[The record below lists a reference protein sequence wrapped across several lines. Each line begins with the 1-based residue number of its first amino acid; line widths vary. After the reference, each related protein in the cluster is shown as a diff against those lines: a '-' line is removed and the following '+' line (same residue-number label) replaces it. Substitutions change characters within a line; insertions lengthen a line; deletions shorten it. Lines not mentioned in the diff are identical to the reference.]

1 MKVPCCELHFDAQGR
16 LRGQAAVPAVR
27 DIFFI
32 AHGWNTA
39 PAAAR
44 SLYERFFAEMPD
56 GNYAVA
62 GVFWPSLE
70 FGGGAA
76 WRPEL
81 RALAD
86 PEDGIEELIR
96 RIPEGAA
103 VLRPSQALN
112 LLSYF
117 RMKHRAG
124 VIGAQGLAPVL
135 ARLADRRLHLV
146 GHSFGARLVTAA
158 AHALPAGVR
167 PTSLS
172 LLQAAFSHFAFA
184 EKFDGRRDGA
194 FRAVVAERRI
204 AGPIL
209 ITHTHADKAVTLA
222 YPIASRIGGQDCA
235 ALGGEGDRYGGLG
248 ANGAQ
253 RTPERAALV
262 LGPAGTRYAFA
273 PGVPHNLRA
282 DGVILDHGDIARP
295 ETAWAVWRAASAS
308 SADR

>member
-1 MKVPCCELHFDAQGR
+1 MKVPYCELHFDAQGK
-16 LRGQAAVPAVR
+16 LKNKVTVPAVKE
-27 DIFFI
+27 IFCF
-32 AHGWNTA
+32 AHGWNTSVE
-39 PAAAR
+39 AAR
-44 SLYERFFAEMPD
+44 GLYERFFADFPEA
-56 GNYAVA
+56 NYAVA
-62 GVFWPSLE
+62 GIFWPSLE

-86 PEDGIEELIR
+86 PEDGVEDLIR

-103 VLRPSQALN
+103 MMRPSQALN

-124 VIGAQGLAPVL
+124 VVGAQGLAPAL
-135 ARLADRRLHLV
+135 ARLTDRRVHLI

-158 AHALPAGVR
+158 VQALPPYVKPA
-167 PTSLS
+167 SLT

-194 FRAVVAERRI
+194 FRAVVAERKVD
-204 AGPIL
+204 GPIL

-222 YPIASRIGGQDCA
+222 YPVASRVAGQDCA
-235 ALGGEGDRYGGLG
+235 SLGGEADRYGGLG

-253 RTPERAALV
+253 RTPERVALA
-262 LGPAGTRYAFA
+262 LGPGGTRYPFA
-273 PGVPHNLRA
+273 PAVPHNLRA
-282 DGVILDHGDIARP
+282 EGIILDHGDIARP
-295 ETAWAVWRAASAS
+295 EVAWAVWQAARATDAG
-308 SADR
+308 R

>member
-1 MKVPCCELHFDAQGR
+1 MKVPSCELHFDAQGK
-16 LRGQAAVPAVR
+16 LKNTVTVPAVKE
-27 DIFFI
+27 IFFI

-39 PAAAR
+39 PEAAR
-44 SLYERFFAEMPD
+44 DLYERLCAHLPG

-86 PEDGIEELIR
+86 PEDGVEELIR
-96 RIPEGAA
+96 RVPEGAA
-103 VLRPSQALN
+103 MMRPSQALN

-124 VIGAQGLAPVL
+124 VIGAQGLAPLL
-135 ARLADRRLHLV
+135 AHLKDRRIHLI

-158 AHALPAGVR
+158 VQALPLPVKPA
-167 PTSLS
+167 SLS

-194 FRAVVAERRI
+194 FRAVVAERKV

-222 YPIASRIGGQDCA
+222 YPVASRIGGQDCA
-235 ALGGEGDRYGGLG
+235 SLGGEADRYGGLG

-253 RTPERAALV
+253 RTPERVPLV
-262 LGPAGTRYAFA
+262 LGPEGTRYAFA

-295 ETAWAVWRAASAS
+295 EVAGAVWQAARATDAG
-308 SADR
+308 R